1 LLTVP
6 SKNFDALT
14 RLTFNVER
22 VTWTLL
28 DLVFPPR
35 CQSCRQLGERLCARC
50 RAEIE
55 YLKEP
60 VCSHCGYPHLAPT
73 ADDSC
78 DQCRRIS
85 FGNIRI
91 RSMAFH
97 GGSLRNAVHSLKYR
111 RNPALAETLAALMSQ
126 RWIADFPAEA
136 VLIPVPLGIDRKQ
149 ARGFNQAEILAQG
162 LGSRWRHP
170 LIVDG
175 LNRQRETR
183 SQVGLNAQERQS
195 NVAGAFVASAK
206 VKGHSVILV
215 DDVCTTGATLS
226 ACAEALLQSG
236 AEQVWAYTL
245 TRARHDADILIQ

>member
-1 LLTVP
+1 LTVP
-6 SKNFDALT
+6 SKNSNTLA
-14 RLTFNVER
+14 RLTFNIER

-35 CQSCRQLGERLCARC
+35 CQSCQRLGERLCARC

-55 YLKEP
+55 YLKKP
-60 VCSHCGYPHLAPT
+60 VCSHCGYPRHAPT
-73 ADDSC
+73 TDDSC

-97 GGSLRNAVHSLKYR
+97 SETLRNAIHGLKYR
-111 RNPALAETLAALMSQ
+111 RNPALGETLADLMSQ
-126 RWIADFPAEA
+126 RWRTDFPAEA
-136 VLIPVPLGIDRKQ
+136 VLIPVPLGIERKQ

-162 LGSRWRHP
+162 LGSRWRRP
-170 LIVDG
+170 LMIDG
-175 LNRQRETR
+175 LSRGRETR
-183 SQVGLNAQERQS
+183 SQVGLNPHDRKL
-195 NVAGAFVASAK
+195 NVAGAFVASVK
-206 VKGHSVILV
+206 VKGHSVILI

-236 AEQVWAYTL
+236 ATQVWAYTL
-245 TRARHDADILIQ
+245 ARARHDADILTQ

>member
-1 LLTVP
+1 MTDP
-6 SKNFDALT
+6 SKNFDALA
-14 RLTFNVER
+14 RIPYSFER
-22 VTWTLL
+22 ASWTLL

-35 CQSCRQLGERLCARC
+35 CQSCQRLGERLCAHC

-60 VCSHCGYPHLAPT
+60 VCSHCGYPYHAPT
-73 ADDSC
+73 TDDSC

-97 GGSLRNAVHSLKYR
+97 SESLRNAIHSLKYR
-111 RNPALAETLAALMSQ
+111 RNPALGETLADLMS
-126 RWIADFPAEA
+126 RYWLADFPDEA
-136 VLIPVPLGIDRKQ
+136 VLIPVPLGMERKQ
-149 ARGFNQAEILAQG
+149 ARGFNQAEILARG
-162 LGSRWRHP
+162 LGARWRRP

-183 SQVGLNAQERQS
+183 SQVGLNAQDRKS

-206 VKGHSVILV
+206 VKGHSVILI

-226 ACAEALLQSG
+226 ACAEALLQNG
-236 AEQVWAYTL
+236 ATQVWAYTL
-245 TRARHDADILIQ
+245 ARARHDADILIQ